1 MNKDELK
8 KRTKDFPPGQSRS
21 DGCASLCKTS
31 NSLTKNA
38 IGKTYH
44 EPIDKML
51 YISCCKL

>member
-31 NSLTKNA
+31 NSLAKNA
-38 IGKTYH
+38 IRKTYYWS
-44 EPIDKML
+44 IDQML